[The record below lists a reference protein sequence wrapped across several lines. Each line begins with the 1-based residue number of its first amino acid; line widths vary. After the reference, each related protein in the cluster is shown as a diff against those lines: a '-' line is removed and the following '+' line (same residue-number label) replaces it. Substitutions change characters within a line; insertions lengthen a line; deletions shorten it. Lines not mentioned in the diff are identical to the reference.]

1 MKFFKRLALAM
12 MAAAIFAAPAAAA
25 DIRIGYANLQK
36 ALNESEAGIKAKN
49 DLKEADLKLEDEFKS
64 KQEELK
70 KMKDEI
76 DKKSIAWNKETREK
90 KEAEFKA
97 RVQEFQKAFMQKG
110 DELNKKKSEAEAK
123 IITELRDVV
132 SSFAKEKG
140 YTYIFEGSV
149 GVILHAPADAEITDE
164 IIKAYNAKRRK

>member
-1 MKFFKRLALAM
+1 MRFFKRLALAM
-12 MAAAIFAAPAAAA
+12 MAAAVFAAPAAAGE
-25 DIRIGYANLQK
+25 IRIGYANLQK

-49 DLKEADLKLEDEFKS
+49 DLKEADQKLEDEFKA

-76 DKKSIAWNKETREK
+76 DKKGIAWNKETREK

-123 IITELRDVV
+123 IITDLRDVV
-132 SSFAKEKG
+132 STFAKEKG
-140 YTYIFEGSV
+140 YTYVFEGSV